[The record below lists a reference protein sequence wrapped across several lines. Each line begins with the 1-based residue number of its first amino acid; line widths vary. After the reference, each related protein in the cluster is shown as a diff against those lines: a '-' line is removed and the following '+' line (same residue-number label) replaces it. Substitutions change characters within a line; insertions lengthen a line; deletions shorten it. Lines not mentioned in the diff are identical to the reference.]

1 MVLVSVSTILIFT
14 FRHLVISGVS
24 CYSCLC
30 LEIVPLVILLH
41 YISRPGRLALFPEFQ
56 WSEQSLQ
63 ASSPLSGRCIV
74 IWCLDLLLAKDEGPK
89 QDLSQKLCYFVQE
102 GGWLSGAEDGAAS
115 EALWLSPD
123 PETDGLCIPHPHP
136 CSLPSAESR
145 NQGGSRWSLRQKPLG
160 PGGPLCSHEEGGQL
174 SLSQSSYLFREVLP
188 STFCLCYRP
197 LAFFPFSFFKKNYL
211 FYVYEYT
218 VTVFRH
224 TRRGHQIPLQV
235 VGSHHVVAGN

>member
-1 MVLVSVSTILIFT
+1 MVFVSKILMFA
-14 FRHLVISGVS
+14 FRHMVISGVS
-24 CYSCLC
+24 CYSCFC

-63 ASSPLSGRCIV
+63 ASSPLSGRCTV
-74 IWCLDLLLAKDEGPK
+74 IWCLDLLLGEDEGPK
-89 QDLSQKLCYFVQE
+89 QDFSQKLCCF
-102 GGWLSGAEDGAAS
+102 
-115 EALWLSPD
+115 
-123 PETDGLCIPHPHP
+123 GLQTARCGVP
-136 CSLPSAESR
+136 ESR
-145 NQGGSRWSLRQKPLG
+145 WPPRNVRQKPLG
-160 PGGPLCSHEEGGQL
+160 LGGPLCSHQEGGRL
-174 SLSQSSYLFREVLP
+174 SLSQSSYLFPEVLP

-224 TRRGHQIPLQV
+224 TRRGHQIPLQMTV
-235 VGSHHVVAGN
+235 SHHVVARN